1 MSVRGID
8 GQIMIQRA
16 PEAAKHHSDQTH
28 RHDAFQKALAEQHK
42 AKAERE
48 AASVPTAPNSG
59 QVQLRSGQRQ
69 GKGRKQ
75 GLSPKKTSD
84 TWKDDGQEAL
94 EDAARGVRIDIR
106 I

>member
-16 PEAAKHHSDQTH
+16 PEAAKHHNDQAH

-48 AASVPTAPNSG
+48 AVSVPSAPDSKP
-59 QVQLRSGQRQ
+59 VQLRTGQRQ

-75 GLSPKKTSD
+75 GTPKNSEIQ
-84 TWKDDGQEAL
+84 KDDTQEAL
-94 EDAARGVRIDIR
+94 EEGARGVSIDIR